1 MLGNI
6 TITNIAESKVVIDI
20 EGIIGIPENWQ
31 FENPEERVSTYDK
44 FRESVKA
51 INETAASDVVVN
63 IRSTGGDVNDALLIH
78 DALCSISAKVTTICY
93 GYVASSATIIA
104 QAASK
109 NLRLISAN
117 SLYLI
122 HRSSITVQGNSETI
136 DDTKQLLDKT
146 DNLIASIY
154 AKRSER
160 PTDGFLTLMSENSG
174 NGRWLSASE
183 ALGYGLVDSVIDAV
197 PISNLS
203 INDIKTLNLP
213 DIPKDN
219 SPINQNMKIKNTW
232 TAILAFF
239 GFDQNKENELTE
251 AQLEKLN
258 NELDDKQKSVT
269 NLSSEVKTITMQV
282 SEKDAQIATHVSD
295 LATLKQKVTDLEAE
309 NAKLNAKATATE
321 DKEDPAHQE
330 QQKSPRVQAY
340 EDDVKSFKS

>member
-78 DALCSISAKVTTICY
+78 DALCSISAKITTTCY

-104 QAASK
+104 QAASE
-109 NLRLISAN
+109 NFRQISAN

-122 HRSSITVQGNSETI
+122 HRSSITVQGNSKTI
-136 DDTKQLLDKT
+136 DDTKQILDKT
-146 DNLIASIY
+146 DSLLASIY

-160 PTDGFLTLMSENSG
+160 PADGFLTLMSENSG

-183 ALGYGLVDSVIDAV
+183 ALEYGLVDSVIDAV
-197 PISNLS
+197 PINNLS
-203 INDIKTLNLP
+203 VDDIKTLKLP
-213 DIPKDN
+213 DIPTDN

-239 GFDQNKENELTE
+239 GFDQSKENELTE

-258 NELDDKQKSVT
+258 NELDNKQKSET
-269 NLSSEVKTITMQV
+269 TLLNEVKTITTQI
-282 SEKDAQIATHVSD
+282 SEKDTQIATHVSD
-295 LATLKQKVTDLEAE
+295 IATLRQKVSELEAE
-309 NAKLNAKATATE
+309 NAKLNAKPTATE
-321 DKEDPAHQE
+321 AKEDPAAQE
-330 QQKSPRVQAY
+330 PAKNPRVQAY
-340 EDDVKSFKS
+340 EEDVKSFKS